1 MNTSRDKIKSAL
13 QRFSDGNLAENAR
26 HLLNVLGYHSQRIMD
41 LEPNTADGFVEHFD
55 PHNTMSRE
63 RGQLSKWESIDF
75 LFQLTDEEITQNA
88 QSTFHFEGNAAD
100 QNGFESYLFF
110 ALKLRNQA
118 YTRTQLSNTTRE
130 INKLFTMPAMIIFQ
144 HAESLTFS
152 VIDRQ
157 LNKLDKSE
165 DGLEKI
171 TLIEH
176 VDFGNPHVAHIDLL
190 FSLSIAELYREHKF
204 SNFPELHDAWEKTLD
219 TPQLNSRFCKE
230 IATWYFSADDQ
241 VSFPDGV
248 DLADAWFQIGCSRS
262 ELTELKIKNSE
273 DSLYTDENCELYD
286 GTIAAY
292 RKAIE
297 LQPQHARARKSLAK
311 LFIHFAETQSE
322 EVEFPSDHGRAIDWC
337 KQATEICPDF
347 AHAYYKLLWMYDLL
361 MEYKEINE
369 WDDYILMDQIG
380 MMSFEIVEARIEV
393 CQILTEIQPNDA
405 TAYYELGM
413 AYLRSIGP
421 LIELADEFGDET
433 EDEIEAMK
441 QAKHPEVT
449 DTIEKAIKAYRTAI
463 NEKPYYAAAYNEL
476 AKAYQRLDRYEEA
489 IQNFKQAIALGNLYC
504 KDKARRRWEPHYI
517 ETTSLDFH
525 ELRERRIHRN
535 LATAYHNLG
544 KLNFVNGKYM
554 HAIECYHNAVSVDS
568 YYDAVYYDLAVAND
582 EAGCYELAIVW
593 YGHVRNTYEY
603 PDVHYRLGKALHR
616 IAWYD
621 EAAEE
626 YQKAIDRKVTI
637 EEEYQKTID
646 RQVDIGYLK
655 THDIEPLQYP
665 AWWDDVQQDLEC
677 AANNKPPY
685 SS

>member
-1 MNTSRDKIKSAL
+1 MNTSKDEIKSAL

-41 LEPNTADGFVEHFD
+41 LEPNTADRFAEHFD
-55 PHNTMSRE
+55 PHNTMNRA
-63 RGQLSKWESIDF
+63 RGQLSEWESIDF
-75 LFQLTDEEITQNA
+75 LFQLTEEDIIQITQT
-88 QSTFHFEGNAAD
+88 TFGFGGNVVD
-100 QNGFESYLFF
+100 QNRYESYLFF
-110 ALKLRNQA
+110 ALKLQNRD
-118 YTRTQLSNTTRE
+118 YTRTHLSDITRE
-130 INKLFTMPAMIIFQ
+130 INNLFTMPAMIIFQ

-165 DGLEKI
+165 DGLEKV

-190 FSLSIAELYREHKF
+190 FCLAIAELYREHKF

-219 TPQLNSRFCKE
+219 TLQLNKRYYRE
-230 IATWYFSADDQ
+230 IPTWYFSAEDQ
-241 VSFPDGV
+241 VTFPDGV
-248 DLADAWFQIGCSRS
+248 DLANAWFQIGCFRS
-262 ELTELKIKNSE
+262 ELTELKIKISE
-273 DSLYTDENCELYD
+273 DSLYTNEQCELYE
-286 GTIAAY
+286 GSIAAY
-292 RKAIE
+292 QKAIE

-311 LFIHFAETQSE
+311 LFIHFAETESE

-369 WDDYILMDQIG
+369 WDDSILMDQIG

-413 AYLRSIGP
+413 AYIRSIGP

-517 ETTSLDFH
+517 ETASWDFYD
-525 ELRERRIHRN
+525 LRERNVHQN
-535 LATAYHNLG
+535 LTEAYHDLG
-544 KLNFVNGKYM
+544 KLYFADGN
-554 HAIECYHNAVSVDS
+554 HTEAIECYHNAIIANS
-568 YYDAVYYDLAVAND
+568 YYDAVNYDLAVAYD
-582 EAGCYELAIVW
+582 ETGSYELAIVW
-593 YGHVRNTYEY
+593 YGHVRNSYEY

-621 EAAEE
+621 EAA
-626 YQKAIDRKVTI
+626 
-637 EEEYQKTID
+637 EEYQKTID

-665 AWWDDVQQDLEC
+665 AWWDDVYQDLEC

>member
-1 MNTSRDKIKSAL
+1 MNQPKDEIKSTL
-13 QRFSDGNLAENAR
+13 QRFTDGNLAENAR

-41 LEPNTADGFVEHFD
+41 LEPNTADRFAEHFD
-55 PHNTMSRE
+55 PHNTMNRA
-63 RGQLSKWESIDF
+63 RGQLSEWESIDF
-75 LFQLTDEEITQNA
+75 LFQLTEEDIIQITQT
-88 QSTFHFEGNAAD
+88 TFGFGGNVVD
-100 QNGFESYLFF
+100 QNRYESYLFF
-110 ALKLRNQA
+110 ALKLQNRD
-118 YTRTQLSNTTRE
+118 YTRTHLSDITRE
-130 INKLFTMPAMIIFQ
+130 INNLFTMPAMIIFQ
-144 HAESLTFS
+144 HAESLTFA

-157 LNKLDKSE
+157 LHMLNESKDAP
-165 DGLEKI
+165 EKV
-171 TLIEH
+171 TLIENIN
-176 VDFGNPHVAHIDLL
+176 FGNPYPAHIGILFDL
-190 FSLSIAELYREHKF
+190 SLSELNRNHRF
-204 SNFPELHDAWEKTLD
+204 TDFPGLHQAWEKTLD
-219 TPQLNSRFCKE
+219 TSQLYSRFYKE
-230 IATWYFSADDQ
+230 NATWYFSADDQ
-241 VSFPDGV
+241 VTFPDGV

-262 ELTELKIKNSE
+262 ELTELEIKNTE
-273 DSLYTDENCELYD
+273 KFLYTDEECELYQ

-297 LQPQHARARKSLAK
+297 LQPDHACARKSLAE
-311 LFIHFAETQSE
+311 LLVYFAEKQSE
-322 EVEFPSDHGRAIDWC
+322 DITWPSDYSRAIDWC
-337 KQATEICPDF
+337 KQAIEDCPVF
-347 AHAYYKLLWMYDLL
+347 AHAYYQLIQTYDSL
-361 MEYKEINE
+361 MEYAEIDN
-369 WDDYILMDQIG
+369 WDDSILMDQIG
-380 MMSFEIVEARIEV
+380 IMSFEIVEARVEV
-393 CQILTEIQPNDA
+393 CQKLTGIHPNDA
-405 TAYYELGM
+405 SAYYELGM

-489 IQNFKQAIALGNLYC
+489 IKNFKQAIALGNLYC

-517 ETTSLDFH
+517 ETASWDFYD
-525 ELRERRIHRN
+525 LRERNVHQN
-535 LATAYHNLG
+535 LAEAYHDLG
-544 KLNFVNGKYM
+544 KLYFADGN
-554 HAIECYHNAVSVDS
+554 HTEAIECYHNAIIANS
-568 YYDAVYYDLAVAND
+568 YYDAVNYDLAVAYD
-582 EAGCYELAIVW
+582 ETGSYELAIVW
-593 YGHVRNTYEY
+593 YGHVRNSYEY

-665 AWWDDVQQDLEC
+665 AWWDDVLPRLRMC
-677 AANNKPPY
+677 R
-685 SS
+685 

>member
-1 MNTSRDKIKSAL
+1 MKTSKDQIKSAL
-13 QRFSDGNLAENAR
+13 QRFNDGNLAENAR
-26 HLLNVLGYHSQRIMD
+26 HLLNVLGYRSGRTLS
-41 LEPNTADGFVEHFD
+41 LEPNTADGFLKHFD
-55 PHNTMSRE
+55 PRHTMNRKGG
-63 RGQLSKWESIDF
+63 RLSEWESVDF
-75 LFQLTDEEITQNA
+75 LFQLTDDEII
-88 QSTFHFEGNAAD
+88 QSPQTAFAFEGNVVD
-100 QNGFESYLFF
+100 QSHYDSYLFF
-110 ALKLRNQA
+110 ALKLQNRD
-118 YTRTQLSNTTRE
+118 YTRTQLSDITRE
-130 INKLFTMPAMIIFQ
+130 INKLFIMPAMIIFQ

-165 DGLEKI
+165 DGLEKV

-176 VDFGNPHVAHIDLL
+176 VDFGNSYPAHIGILFDL
-190 FSLSIAELYREHKF
+190 SLSELNRNHRF
-204 SNFPELHDAWEKTLD
+204 TDFPGLHQAWEKTLD
-219 TPQLNSRFCKE
+219 TSQLYSRFYKE
-230 IATWYFSADDQ
+230 NATWYYSAIDQ
-241 VSFPDGV
+241 QTFPDGV
-248 DLADAWFQIGCSRS
+248 DKAEAWFRIGCSRS
-262 ELTELKIKNSE
+262 ELTELEIKNTE
-273 DSLYTDENCELYD
+273 KFLYTDEECELYE
-286 GTIAAY
+286 GAIAAY
-292 RKAIE
+292 QKAIE
-297 LQPQHARARKSLAK
+297 LQPQHARARKSLGE

-347 AHAYYKLLWMYDLL
+347 AHAYYKLLRMYDLL

-369 WDDYILMDQIG
+369 WDDYILLDEIG

-405 TAYYELGM
+405 SAYYELGM
-413 AYLRSIGP
+413 AYIRSIGP

-489 IQNFKQAIALGNLYC
+489 IKNFKQAIALGNLYC

-517 ETTSLDFH
+517 ETASWDFYD
-525 ELRERRIHRN
+525 LRERNVHQN
-535 LATAYHNLG
+535 LAEAYHDLG
-544 KLNFVNGKYM
+544 KLYFADGN
-554 HAIECYHNAVSVDS
+554 HTEAIECYHNAIIANS
-568 YYDAVYYDLAVAND
+568 YYDAVNYDLAVAYD
-582 EAGCYELAIVW
+582 ETGSYELAIVW

-665 AWWDDVQQDLEC
+665 AWWDDVYQDLEC
-677 AANNKPPY
+677 AANDKPPY